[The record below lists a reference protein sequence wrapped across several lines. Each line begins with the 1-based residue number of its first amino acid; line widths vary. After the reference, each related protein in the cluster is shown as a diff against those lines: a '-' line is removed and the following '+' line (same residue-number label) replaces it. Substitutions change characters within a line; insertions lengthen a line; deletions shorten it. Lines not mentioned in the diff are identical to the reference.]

1 MNTKKYVQTFGAA
14 VGAGLLTL
22 TVSHAALADDA
33 GYNLPRE
40 HLERARSFGEPASDT
55 RANTGDHYA
64 SLVTTTDY
72 GQQST
77 DTEVRQEDQELSE
90 SERLWRHWDEQVS
103 RGN

>member
-1 MNTKKYVQTFGAA
+1 MTTKKYVRTLGAA
-14 VGAGLLTL
+14 LGAGLLTL
-22 TVSHAALADDA
+22 SVSGAALADDA

-40 HLERARSFGEPASDT
+40 HLEQARSFGEPAADT
-55 RANTGDHYA
+55 GAKPGDHYA

-72 GQQST
+72 GQPST
-77 DTEVRQEDQELSE
+77 DPEGRLADQELSK